1 MNKKLIRLTENDLH
15 RIVKIS
21 VNKILRE
28 ADEWDDYDDGEEEYD
43 DDGEEEYDD
52 DEEEEEHDDYYRDEG
67 FWFLYSPEV
76 GALDGTYETYESAEE
91 DLMAYADEYEDLTIY
106 YAPQGDMT
114 QAYEA

>member
-1 MNKKLIRLTENDLH
+1 MKKKLIRLTENDLH

-28 ADEWDDYDDGEEEYD
+28 GEDWDDY

-52 DEEEEEHDDYYRDEG
+52 DEEEEEHDDYYEDEG
-67 FWFLYSPEV
+67 FYFLYSPEV
-76 GALDGTYETYESAEE
+76 GALDGTYETYESAED
-91 DLMAYADEYEDLTIY
+91 DLMAYADDYEDLTIY

-114 QAYEA
+114 NAYEA

>member
-1 MNKKLIRLTENDLH
+1 MKKKLIRLTENDLH

-28 ADEWDDYDDGEEEYD
+28 RDEYDDYDDE
-43 DDGEEEYDD
+43 EEEYDD

-76 GALDGTYETYESAEE
+76 GALNGTYETYESAED